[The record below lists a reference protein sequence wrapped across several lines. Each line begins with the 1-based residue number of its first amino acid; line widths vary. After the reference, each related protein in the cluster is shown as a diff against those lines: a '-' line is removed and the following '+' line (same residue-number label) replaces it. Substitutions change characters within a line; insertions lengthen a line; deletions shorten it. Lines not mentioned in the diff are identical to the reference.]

1 MSRRRRLG
9 ILAICCTSVFVV
21 FIDNTIV
28 NVALPSIGREFH
40 TSLAGLKWVVDGYT
54 LVLASLLMLAGSM
67 ADRIGRRRVFITG
80 LTLFILGSLACS
92 LAPSLGY
99 LVFFR
104 MLQGVGGSMLNPV
117 AMSIIRNT
125 FDDDR
130 ERARAIGLW
139 SAVVGIALAM
149 GPIMGGLLVHS
160 VGWQSVFWVNIPI
173 GVIGIALSAAYIP
186 ESRAPRPR
194 RLDPVGQV
202 IVTMIL
208 ASTTYAIIEGPGRGW
223 GSGEILALFAVGAV
237 GLVALI
243 PYELHRHE
251 ALIELRFFKSVPF
264 SGATLIAVAAYFA
277 FAGFFFLNTLYLQD
291 VRGLSALGA
300 GVDTLPM
307 AGAMALFASLSGR
320 VVARFGARPSL
331 VVAGVTMGFG
341 SFMLTTLSPTTSF
354 TRLFVAYVIFGI
366 GFGMVNAPITNTA
379 VSGMPASQAG
389 VASAVAST
397 SRQIG
402 QVLGVGIVGSALAN
416 GLLRGTLAHSFTGAT
431 HSDWWLL
438 SACGGLVLAIGL
450 LSTSTWAL
458 RTAYRSSLQLEIEE
472 DGGLPSSPVRHD
484 GRGSREQSGR

>member
-1 MSRRRRLG
+1 
-9 ILAICCTSVFVV
+9 
-21 FIDNTIV
+21 
-28 NVALPSIGREFH
+28 
-40 TSLAGLKWVVDGYT
+40 
-54 LVLASLLMLAGSM
+54 
-67 ADRIGRRRVFITG
+67 
-80 LTLFILGSLACS
+80 
-92 LAPSLGY
+92 
-99 LVFFR
+99 
-104 MLQGVGGSMLNPV
+104 
-117 AMSIIRNT
+117 
-125 FDDDR
+125 
-130 ERARAIGLW
+130 
-139 SAVVGIALAM
+139 
-149 GPIMGGLLVHS
+149 
-160 VGWQSVFWVNIPI
+160 VNIPI

-208 ASTTYAIIEGPGRGW
+208 ASTTYAVIEGPGRGW

-416 GLLRGTLAHSFTGAT
+416 GLLRGNLAHSFTGAT
-431 HSDWWLL
+431 RSDWWLL

-450 LSTSTWAL
+450 VSTSTWAL

>member
-28 NVALPSIGREFH
+28 NVALPSIGHDFH
-40 TSLAGLKWVVDGYT
+40 TSVAGLKWVVDGYT
-54 LVLASLLMLAGSM
+54 LVIASLLMLSGSM
-67 ADRIGRRRVFITG
+67 ADRLGRRRVFMTG
-80 LTLFILGSLACS
+80 LTLFVLGSLACS

-104 MLQGVGGSMLNPV
+104 MLQGIGGSMLNPV

-125 FDDDR
+125 FEDDR

-160 VGWQSVFWVNIPI
+160 VGWPSVFWVNIPI
-173 GVIGIALSAAYIP
+173 GGIGIALSAAYIP
-186 ESRAPRPR
+186 ESRAPKPR
-194 RLDPVGQV
+194 RLDPVGQF
-202 IVTMIL
+202 IVTTIL
-208 ASTTYAIIEGPGRGW
+208 ASTTYAFIEGPGRGW
-223 GSGEILALFAVGAV
+223 TSAGILTLFCVAVV

-243 PYELHRHE
+243 PYELHRYE
-251 ALIELRFFKSVPF
+251 ALIELRFFKSIPF
-264 SGATLIAVAAYFA
+264 SGATLIAIAAYFA

-307 AGAMALFASLSGR
+307 AGVMALFASLSGR

-331 VVAGVTMGFG
+331 VVAGVTMGFS

-402 QVLGVGIVGSALAN
+402 QVLGVGVVGSALAV
-416 GLLRGTLAHSFTGAT
+416 GLRRGTLAHTFAGAT
-431 HSDWWLL
+431 RSDWWLL
-438 SACGGLVLAIGL
+438 SACGVVVLAIGI

-458 RTAYRSSLQLEIEE
+458 RTAYRSSLEFEIEDE
-472 DGGLPSSPVRHD
+472 GRLPS
-484 GRGSREQSGR
+484 GSS

>member
-1 MSRRRRLG
+1 MSRRRRFG

-28 NVALPSIGREFH
+28 NVALPSIARDFH
-40 TSLAGLKWVVDGYT
+40 TSISGLKWVVDGYT
-54 LVLASLLMLAGSM
+54 LVLASLLMLSGSM
-67 ADRIGRRRVFITG
+67 ADRIGRRKVFIMG
-80 LTLFILGSLACS
+80 LSLFALGSLACS

-104 MLQGVGGSMLNPV
+104 MLQGIGGSMLNPV

-149 GPIMGGLLVHS
+149 GPILGGLLVHS
-160 VGWQSVFWVNIPI
+160 VGWQAVFWVNIPI
-173 GVIGIALSAAYIP
+173 GVVGIVLSAMYIT
-186 ESRAPRPR
+186 ESKAPQPR
-194 RLDPVGQV
+194 RLDPVGQF
-202 IVTMIL
+202 IITIIL
-208 ASTTYAIIEGPGRGW
+208 ASTTYAVIEGPGRGW
-223 GSGEILALFAVGAV
+223 SSGEILGLFAVAGV
-237 GLVALI
+237 GLVAFI
-243 PYELHRHE
+243 PYELQRHE
-251 ALIELRFFKSVPF
+251 ALIDLRFFRSVPF
-264 SGATLIAVAAYFA
+264 SGATLIAISAYFA

-291 VRGLSALGA
+291 VRNLSALGA

-331 VVAGVTMGFG
+331 VVAGIAMGFG

-354 TRLFVAYVIFGI
+354 TRLFVAYVIFGV

-402 QVLGVGIVGSALAN
+402 QVLGVGIVGSALAA
-416 GLLRGTLAHSFTGAT
+416 GFRRSTLAQSFTDAT
-431 HSDWWLL
+431 RSDWWLL
-438 SACGGLVLAIGL
+438 SACGGAVLVIGL

-458 RTAYRSSLQLEIEE
+458 RTADRSSLELEIEE
-472 DGGLPSSPVRHD
+472 EGWLPSS
-484 GRGSREQSGR
+484 SS

>member
-9 ILAICCTSVFVV
+9 ILAICCTSLFIV

-40 TSLAGLKWVVDGYT
+40 TTLSGLKWIVDGYT
-54 LVLASLLMLAGSM
+54 LVLASLLMLSGSM
-67 ADRIGRRRVFITG
+67 ADRIGRRRVFMTG
-80 LTLFILGSLACS
+80 LTLFVLGSLACS
-92 LAPSLGY
+92 LAPSLVW

-104 MLQGVGGSMLNPV
+104 MLQGIGGSMLNPV

-130 ERARAIGLW
+130 ERARAIGVW
-139 SAVVGIALAM
+139 GAVVGIALAL
-149 GPIMGGLLVHS
+149 GPIMGGLLVQS
-160 VGWQSVFWVNIPI
+160 VGWRSIFWVNIPI
-173 GVIGIALSAAYIP
+173 GIIAIVLAMAYIP

-202 IVTMIL
+202 LVTAIL

-223 GSGEILALFAVGAV
+223 GAVEILSLFAVAVV

-243 PYELHRHE
+243 PYELRRHE
-251 ALIELRFFKSVPF
+251 ALIEVRFFKSVPF
-264 SGATLIAVAAYFA
+264 SGATLIAVASFFA
-277 FAGFFFLNTLYLQD
+277 FGGFLFLNTLYLQD
-291 VRGLSALGA
+291 ARGLSALRA

-307 AGAMALFASLSGR
+307 AGAIALFSSLSGR
-320 VVARFGARPSL
+320 VVGRFGARPSL
-331 VVAGVTMGFG
+331 IVAGVAMGFG
-341 SFMLTTLSPTTSF
+341 SFMLITLSPTTSF

-366 GFGMVNAPITNTA
+366 GFGTVNVPITNTA

-402 QVLGVGIVGSALAN
+402 QTLGVGIVGSALAN
-416 GLLRGTLAHSFTGAT
+416 GLSRGTLARSFASTT
-431 HSDWWLL
+431 HLDWWLL
-438 SACGGLVLAIGL
+438 SACGGVVLALGF

-458 RTAYRSSLQLEIEE
+458 QTAYRSSLQLEIEE
-472 DGGLPSSPVRHD
+472 EKPLLSGPS
-484 GRGSREQSGR
+484 

>member
-1 MSRRRRLG
+1 MSRRRRYG

-28 NVALPSIGREFH
+28 NVALPSIGRDFH
-40 TSLAGLKWVVDGYT
+40 TSVAGLKWVVDGYT
-54 LVLASLLMLAGSM
+54 LVLASLLMLSGSM
-67 ADRIGRRRVFITG
+67 ADRLGRRRVFMTG
-80 LTLFILGSLACS
+80 LSLFVLGSLACS

-104 MLQGVGGSMLNPV
+104 MLQGIGGSMLNPV

-125 FDDDR
+125 FEDDR

-160 VGWQSVFWVNIPI
+160 VGWPSVFWVNIPI
-173 GVIGIALSAAYIP
+173 GLIAITLSAAYIP
-186 ESRAPRPR
+186 ESRAPKPR
-194 RLDPVGQV
+194 RLDPVGQF
-202 IVTMIL
+202 IVTSVL

-223 GSGEILALFAVGAV
+223 TSIGILSLFCVAVV
-237 GLVALI
+237 GLVTLI
-243 PYELHRHE
+243 PYELRRRE

-264 SGATLIAVAAYFA
+264 SGATLIAIAAYFA

-307 AGAMALFASLSGR
+307 AGVMALFASLSGR

-331 VVAGVTMGFG
+331 VVSGVTMGIG

-402 QVLGVGIVGSALAN
+402 QVLGVGVVGSALAV
-416 GLLRGTLAHSFTGAT
+416 GLRRGNLAHTFTNAT
-431 HSDWWLL
+431 RSDWWLL
-438 SACGGLVLAIGL
+438 SACGLVVLAIGI
-450 LSTSTWAL
+450 LSTSKWAL
-458 RTAYRSSLQLEIEE
+458 STAYRSSLEFEIEE
-472 DGGLPSSPVRHD
+472 EDRLPTVRLDGF
-484 GRGSREQSGR
+484 GSRDEWTR